1 MGRPV
6 ADPRL
11 LIFRLPF
18 RCVTVYN
25 SFKYRGRGADDIH
38 LMKHFRSS
46 LWLLFLM
53 SLTISVNA
61 AVIGISNGTFDG
73 QIPSSTGVSFA
84 IDGWFEENTNSNN
97 YSEWL
102 HRSNTDM
109 GGNASTVL
117 GFSNQNGYVYSQ
129 IGTYTAGE
137 IVTISG
143 DILQRAQSGSIN
155 NGFNLEL
162 LSGDFPSAADGTTL
176 AVTFLATHVFSRSD
190 LETLGI
196 GAASGSTAY
205 SVPFSVNLNS
215 GTAGTDG
222 SALWLRITRPAAG
235 GEVFL
240 DNLVA
245 ASVPEP
251 SVAFLGGSGLL
262 ALIMRRRRQCE

>member
-1 MGRPV
+1 MKNFRPS
-6 ADPRL
+6 L
-11 LIFRLPF
+11 
-18 RCVTVYN
+18 
-25 SFKYRGRGADDIH
+25 SF
-38 LMKHFRSS
+38 
-46 LWLLFLM
+46 LFLS

-61 AVIGISNGTFDG
+61 AVIGISNGTFES
-73 QIPSSTGVSFA
+73 QVPSNNGA
-84 IDGWFEENTNSNN
+84 IFSINGWFEESTNSND

-102 HRSNTDM
+102 YRSNTDM
-109 GGNASTVL
+109 GLNASTVL

-129 IGTYTAGE
+129 IGTYTADE

-143 DILQRAQSGSIN
+143 DILQRAQPGSIN

-162 LSGDFPSAADGTTL
+162 LSGDFPGAADETAL
-176 AVTFLATHVFSRSD
+176 AVTLLATHVFSRAD

-205 SVPFSVNLNS
+205 SVPFSVDLNS
-215 GTAGTDG
+215 GTAGADG

-245 ASVPEP
+245 VSTPEP
-251 SVAFLGGSGLL
+251 SVAFLCGGGLL
-262 ALIMRRRRQCE
+262 ALIIYRRRQRE